1 MILHIFDEI
10 DINGLPKYQTFKMI
24 NKKNQMVHYLKDME
38 WKLIKML
45 STPIVVRKINNE
57 KFQLKRLWKKKE
69 QMVSEDRRHVEAILE
84 SFKELREG
92 YEYQVKSDPEKTIP
106 ERVELNPR
114 KEKNKGTGLN
124 QTSSLV
130 STNKTWKKLI
140 KTKKRNQT
148 NTVYFVSA

>member
-1 MILHIFDEI
+1 MVVTLIKKDYRFDEVLNIFDEI

-24 NKKNQMVHYLKDME
+24 NKKNEMVHYLKDME

-57 KFQLKRLWKKKE
+57 KFQLKRLWKKNE

-92 YEYQVKSDPEKTIP
+92 YE
-106 ERVELNPR
+106 
-114 KEKNKGTGLN
+114 
-124 QTSSLV
+124 
-130 STNKTWKKLI
+130 
-140 KTKKRNQT
+140 
-148 NTVYFVSA
+148 

>member
-1 MILHIFDEI
+1 MLKFVVVTLIKKDYRFHEVLNIFDEI

-24 NKKNQMVHYLKDME
+24 NKKNEMVHYLKDME

-92 YEYQVKSDPEKTIP
+92 YE
-106 ERVELNPR
+106 
-114 KEKNKGTGLN
+114 
-124 QTSSLV
+124 
-130 STNKTWKKLI
+130 
-140 KTKKRNQT
+140 
-148 NTVYFVSA
+148 